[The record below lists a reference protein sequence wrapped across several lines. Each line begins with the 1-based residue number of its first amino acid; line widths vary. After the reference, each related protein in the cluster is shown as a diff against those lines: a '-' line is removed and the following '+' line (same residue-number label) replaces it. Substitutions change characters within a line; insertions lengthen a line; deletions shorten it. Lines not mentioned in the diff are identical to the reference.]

1 MLDFGFFS
9 DIRNN
14 VILADDNN
22 KRELFY
28 NNFCMISEMRDDLD
42 AIKMLIGEC
51 NMNMTER
58 LMGYFDKK
66 APVQQLLRERL
77 VQLKQNEKD
86 GTIEEYI
93 VSSKSKSVSFY
104 QYLTG
109 WIEKK
114 GYQTE
119 AEFYNYIGMSRQTF
133 AKIRKKENQISR
145 NYALLMAVGLEL
157 NYLEAV
163 EFMGHAGYM
172 FRQADTREAII
183 CYVMRNKK
191 YTLSSMEEI
200 LMGFGEKSLM
210 EA

>member
-163 EFMGHAGYM
+163 EFMGLP
-172 FRQADTREAII
+172 FPSSL
-183 CYVMRNKK
+183 
-191 YTLSSMEEI
+191 TLTSVT
-200 LMGFGEKSLM
+200 
-210 EA
+210 